1 MTETSVISSATAWE
15 AWDSRW
21 RSPEG
26 RSHWLKPEPEVEA
39 FVIEL
44 ERRGA
49 RAVLDLGCGIGRH
62 AIHLAHAGLEVSA
75 MDAAPAG
82 LDHLRAWAEREHLS
96 VDSTLGQMTELPYE
110 NARFDAVLAWNV
122 IYHGEPGIV
131 ARVLD
136 EVRRVLRPCGLFL
149 CTFLSLRHI
158 RYGEGREVARDTFV
172 IDDIEERNH
181 PHHYCN
187 AAGVLAFLRGFEP
200 WSLVD
205 RPHEGPDT
213 YHWHVLAERL
223 TP

>member
-1 MTETSVISSATAWE
+1 
-15 AWDSRW
+15 
-21 RSPEG
+21 
-26 RSHWLKPEPEVEA
+26 
-39 FVIEL
+39 
-44 ERRGA
+44 
-49 RAVLDLGCGIGRH
+49 
-62 AIHLAHAGLEVSA
+62 

-82 LDHLRAWAEREHLS
+82 LNHLRAWAEREHLS
-96 VDSTLGQMTELPYE
+96 VDATPGQMTALPYE

-158 RYGEGREVARDTFV
+158 RYGEGREVAHDTFV

-181 PHHYCN
+181 PHHYCDV
-187 AAGVLAFLRGFEP
+187 AGVLAFLRGFEP